1 MQEITILGSPPKAV
15 YTEQQV
21 REQINEAK
29 KFKLLV
35 LPQNIVRHCPNLGD
49 TISGVDLFHRTSP
62 RPKSTRM
69 FVPLKSVSSKICQQ
83 RSFFE
88 STNTFRSSDD
98 QI

>member
-1 MQEITILGSPPKAV
+1 MEQITFLDRPPKAV

-29 KFKLLV
+29 KFQLLV
-35 LPQNIVRHCPNLGD
+35 LSQNIVRHCPNLGD
-49 TISGVDLFHRTSP
+49 TISGVDLFHRTWP
-62 RPKSTRM
+62 RPQSTGT
-69 FVPLKSVSSKICQQ
+69 FVPLKSVSSKTCQR